1 MTMFNGF
8 HGHYRYNELFFHDQ
22 DSGQI
27 IVPVLRPGN
36 SHSNKWYVSILKRGI
51 HRIRAKYPDIEIAVY
66 ADSGVNCASCY
77 QLADAMDL
85 KYAIGIA
92 SNEVLKRKTARCE
105 RAVSHLYV
113 NKEIKQQH
121 SISHQDQAGSW
132 YKPQRC
138 HSKIESKGKGLNVRH
153 IISNLE

>member
-1 MTMFNGF
+1 MAFMVTIATMSCFFMTETLVRSLF
-8 HGHYRYNELFFHDQ
+8 RYSDRATAIPI
-22 DSGQI
+22 S
-27 IVPVLRPGN
+27 
-36 SHSNKWYVSILKRGI
+36 GI
-51 HRIRAKYPDIEIAVY
+51 HRIRAKYPDIEIAVR

-113 NKEIKQQH
+113 SKEIKQQH
-121 SISHQDQAGSW
+121 SISHHDQAGSW
-132 YKPQRC
+132 HKPQRC
-138 HSKIESKGKGLNVRH
+138 HSKIESTGKGLNVGH